1 MLLPTDVRT
10 AHPDHLLMPTL
21 TKTLHPPQHANQSHN
36 NATEIIKSNSDRHN
50 AINAKHAQQ
59 ETLLWT
65 TNAKFQDQLAHAS
78 KSTTKL
84 LTNVWTA
91 QLINSQEME

>member
-1 MLLPTDVRT
+1 MPLPTDVRT
-10 AHPDHLLMPTL
+10 ANPEHLLMLITSVTL
-21 TKTLHPPQHANQSHN
+21 EPLQLANQSHN
-36 NATEIIKSNSDRHN
+36 NATKIIKSNSDRLN

-59 ETLLWT
+59 ETLLST

-84 LTNVWTA
+84 LTNV
-91 QLINSQEME
+91 

>member
-10 AHPDHLLMPTL
+10 AQPDHLLMPITSV
-21 TKTLHPPQHANQSHN
+21 TQVPPQLANKSHN
-36 NATEIIKSNSDRHN
+36 NATKIIKSNSDRHN

-59 ETLLWT
+59 ETPLST

-84 LTNVWTA
+84 LTNV
-91 QLINSQEME
+91 